1 MSAMGEL
8 QMPRKGKKDAPV
20 PAAAVI
26 EAAIGTDASCDVT
39 GEEDDK
45 SLKST
50 DVTRLYLGEI
60 GHANLLTAEE
70 EVEYARRIQK
80 GDQKARARM
89 IVSNLRLVVRI
100 ARRYY
105 NRGLDFL
112 DLIEEGNLGLLRA
125 VEKFDPERG
134 FRFSTYATW
143 WIRQT
148 IERAIM
154 NQTRTIRLP
163 VHVVRDLNACLN
175 AARELLR
182 QNEREPTTIDI
193 AAALNRSVDSI
204 DDMMSLNEYPIS
216 LDVLLDK
223 ESGASSGR
231 TLVENMADRR
241 QPDPARAPRPSWPA
255 GSADADDLGGR
266 RPGPGQGARLLGRAP

>member
-125 VEKFDPERG
+125 VEKFD
-134 FRFSTYATW
+134 
-143 WIRQT
+143 
-148 IERAIM
+148 
-154 NQTRTIRLP
+154 
-163 VHVVRDLNACLN
+163 
-175 AARELLR
+175 
-182 QNEREPTTIDI
+182 
-193 AAALNRSVDSI
+193 
-204 DDMMSLNEYPIS
+204 
-216 LDVLLDK
+216 
-223 ESGASSGR
+223 
-231 TLVENMADRR
+231 
-241 QPDPARAPRPSWPA
+241 
-255 GSADADDLGGR
+255 
-266 RPGPGQGARLLGRAP
+266 